1 MTIRDRGASARIRG
15 AAALATVLLASS
27 CLYDSSWAD
36 PKRAQQAAAQRATPS
51 ALRATPQLAV
61 GPDEATSKKHSRRLQ
76 IRAHATPRYA
86 AEVVDWQR
94 QLADLLA
101 DANEVLGP
109 TVSVRLELT
118 TAEVWAPRGAD
129 DDLLAMLDE
138 VSEREPG
145 ARVEW
150 VVGLIGSVP
159 RFERSFHQLGLGRTG
174 KHFVV
179 RAMNDAR
186 EYEAIENNL
195 SKLDDQ
201 ERHKLYRV
209 RKRHKTTAVFLHELG
224 HTLGVIHELD
234 RTTLMAPVYDP
245 KEEGFSVGA
254 AEWMRISLDQRL
266 DPAAK
271 APTAS
276 GQTLLDHLQKTAS
289 SWVPAERDELV
300 ARLQAQLATSSRRTS
315 GTTTARPNRGPGP
328 GPGHDPG
335 ASPPAAPADL
345 AALGVPDRSAFDE
358 ATEALRAG
366 QPREAWSRAK
376 PLFTAYPDVATVQ
389 DPRRP
394 GVDRRGTSGAHRPWT
409 EPSAERASTTSCP
422 PSRRTRSSAPWL

>member
-1 MTIRDRGASARIRG
+1 MSIRDRGASARIHG
-15 AAALATVLLASS
+15 AAALATALLASS

-51 ALRATPQLAV
+51 ALRATPEVAV
-61 GPDEATSKKHSRRLQ
+61 GADEATARKPSRRLR

-94 QLADLLA
+94 QLGDLVT

-118 TAEVWAPRGAD
+118 TAEVWAPRGPD
-129 DDLLAMLDE
+129 DDLQQMLDE
-138 VSEREPG
+138 VSASDPG
-145 ARVEW
+145 AEVEW

-159 RFERSFHQLGLGRTG
+159 RFERSFHQLGLARAG

-224 HTLGVIHELD
+224 HTLGVIHELE

-254 AEWMRISLDQRL
+254 AEWMRLSLDQRLGL

-271 APTAS
+271 APTAF
-276 GQTLLDHLQKTAS
+276 GQTLLDHLEKTAP

-300 ARLQAQLATSSRRTS
+300 ARLQAQLAAAAPRTS
-315 GTTTARPNRGPGP
+315 GATKPRPGRGSD
-328 GPGHDPG
+328 PGHDPG
-335 ASPPAAPADL
+335 ASPPAAPGDL
-345 AALGVPDRSAFDE
+345 AALAAPDRRAFDE

-389 DPRRP
+389 DLRCQIAMKLGLAWDEVKAQCDPLMKLTTAPR
-394 GVDRRGTSGAHRPWT
+394 SGPKG
-409 EPSAERASTTSCP
+409 
-422 PSRRTRSSAPWL
+422 